1 MIVRSIGGAPWQP
14 LTGELPQPLNHMPYA
29 LLTFADRAN
38 RLLVGLRGGVLLM
51 TDDRGESWSEL
62 PVRLPGLVELAT
74 VPA

>member
-1 MIVRSIGGAPWQP
+1 
-14 LTGELPQPLNHMPYA
+14 MPYA
-29 LLTFADRAN
+29 LLTFEDHAN

-62 PVRLPGLVELAT
+62 PVRLRGLADLAT